1 MISLTIGLALA
12 VSIAIGRVR
21 KINIGLVAIPFA
33 YIIGAFFMHMKP
45 SDVIDLWP
53 THIFFVILA
62 ISLFF
67 GFAMA
72 NGTLAE
78 IANGLLYRFRA
89 APVMLPVM
97 ILLVSVLISA
107 LGAGYYAVMVLM
119 APIALLACRKI
130 GINPLVGALCADCG
144 GQVGS
149 NFMVGLNGVIF
160 RNLIT
165 GEKFSSNEAFVVSTT
180 IFVVYLVMTFF
191 IILTMLFISSHQ
203 RKRDGMMA
211 QKVTFAEPIPLDRRQ
226 RTNVWLIGVFVV
238 ILLVLP
244 ILHLCMPHNS
254 AVTWVNSRVD
264 VSLFA
269 ILFAIVC
276 ALMRVGEEK
285 ESLLHVPWS
294 TLIMIG
300 GMGMLVSIA
309 VKAGTISLLAG
320 WVGHTPRLLIPVV
333 LCFLAAVLNMFGG
346 SFVGVVAPALF
357 PVVATLARATGMSP
371 VLLYTST
378 TIGGLA
384 TGISPFSAGG
394 AMVLGFTDKDER
406 DDMFH
411 REFAVG
417 LPVCV
422 GAALVVSFLCSLVL
436 G

>member
-97 ILLVSVLISA
+97 ILLVPCSFRPWVPGTTPSWCLWRPSLSSRVA
-107 LGAGYYAVMVLM
+107 RSGSTRSLVRCAPTAGAGEVEL
-119 APIALLACRKI
+119 
-130 GINPLVGALCADCG
+130 
-144 GQVGS
+144 
-149 NFMVGLNGVIF
+149 MVGLNGVIF

-238 ILLVLP
+238 ILLVPP

>member
-33 YIIGAFFMHMKP
+33 YIIGAFFMHIKP

-53 THIFFVILA
+53 SHIFFAILA

-97 ILLVSVLISA
+97 IFLVSVLISA

-119 APIALLACRKI
+119 APIALLVCRKI

-180 IFVVYLVMTFF
+180 IFVVYLVMTFL

-203 RKRDGMMA
+203 RKRDGMTA
-211 QKVTFAEPIPLDRRQ
+211 QEVTFAEPIPLDRRQ

-238 ILLVLP
+238 ILLVPP

-269 ILFAIVC
+269 ILFAVVC
-276 ALMRVGEEK
+276 AFMRVGEEK

>member
-1 MISLTIGLALA
+1 MISLAIGLALA
-12 VSIAIGRVR
+12 ISIAIGRVR

-45 SDVIDLWP
+45 SAVIDLWP
-53 THIFFVILA
+53 THIFFVIFA

-89 APVMLPVM
+89 APVM
-97 ILLVSVLISA
+97 IFLVSVLISA

-119 APIALLACRKI
+119 APIALLVCRKI

-180 IFVVYLVMTFF
+180 IFVVYLVMTFL

-203 RKRDGMMA
+203 RKRDGMTA
-211 QKVTFAEPIPLDRRQ
+211 QEVTFAEPIPLDRRQ

-238 ILLVLP
+238 ILLVPP

-269 ILFAIVC
+269 ILFAVVC
-276 ALMRVGEEK
+276 AFMRVGEEK

>member
-1 MISLTIGLALA
+1 M
-12 VSIAIGRVR
+12 
-21 KINIGLVAIPFA
+21 
-33 YIIGAFFMHMKP
+33 
-45 SDVIDLWP
+45 
-53 THIFFVILA
+53 
-62 ISLFF
+62 
-67 GFAMA
+67 
-72 NGTLAE
+72 
-78 IANGLLYRFRA
+78 
-89 APVMLPVM
+89 
-97 ILLVSVLISA
+97 
-107 LGAGYYAVMVLM
+107 
-119 APIALLACRKI
+119 
-130 GINPLVGALCADCG
+130 CG
-144 GQVGS
+144 SSG
-149 NFMVGLNGVIF
+149 
-160 RNLIT
+160 
-165 GEKFSSNEAFVVSTT
+165 FSSSFFSCRRSS
-180 IFVVYLVMTFF
+180 IF
-191 IILTMLFISSHQ
+191 S
-203 RKRDGMMA
+203 
-211 QKVTFAEPIPLDRRQ
+211 
-226 RTNVWLIGVFVV
+226 
-238 ILLVLP
+238 
-244 ILHLCMPHNS
+244 MPHNS

-269 ILFAIVC
+269 ILFAVVC

-333 LCFLAAVLNMFGG
+333 LCFLAAVLIMFGG

-411 REFAVG
+411 WEFAVG

-422 GAALVVSFLCSLVL
+422 GVALVVSLLYSLVAS
-436 G
+436 